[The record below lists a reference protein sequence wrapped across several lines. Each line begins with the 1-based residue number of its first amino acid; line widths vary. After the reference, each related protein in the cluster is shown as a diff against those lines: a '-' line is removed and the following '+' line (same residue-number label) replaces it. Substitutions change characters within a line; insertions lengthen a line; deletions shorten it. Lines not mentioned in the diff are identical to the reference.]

1 MSEALIFAFPEL
13 TAHFGADAL
22 CEVGVVPNDIKS
34 GHAVQFVS
42 TRGIVYGEPAT
53 QKTTLNIYC
62 NSTSKTTQ
70 ELALSF
76 ESQLMLVLNAT
87 FNNFVIRTQITE
99 QALAEIQ
106 LVQDNVGLATSYDFK
121 LMLTPILDNFVENF
135 NAVHVPDDLSKKIP
149 TVKFVAGLLMKT
161 LLTPYQ

>member
-1 MSEALIFAFPEL
+1 
-13 TAHFGADAL
+13 
-22 CEVGVVPNDIKS
+22 
-34 GHAVQFVS
+34 
-42 TRGIVYGEPAT
+42 
-53 QKTTLNIYC
+53 
-62 NSTSKTTQ
+62 
-70 ELALSF
+70 
-76 ESQLMLVLNAT
+76 MLVLNAT

-99 QALAEIQ
+99 QALADIQ